1 MDCVGRRLYP
11 VINLR
16 RRSIMAG
23 GVSMENYMNFV
34 IPPKSE
40 VGTLDPSIA
49 NEGMKVVMSDGI
61 AEEWTPPEI
70 KAAFPDWSQVP
81 KLKKYFGRKGG
92 LVYPAWL
99 FHPTEADKLVHN
111 AEEAGKLGVIYRK
124 ATDDE
129 RFQFGHQSVWD
140 WHRGSEDLKWRPFPQ
155 QRRKFDPQHMETG
168 KIYQKGEGTS
178 GPSIESLVAAVTA
191 SVLAAMKPT
200 SPAPSHVD
208 SKQWDEF
215 LAFQAFKKT
224 TETVN
229 ALSEEEGDDHAL
241 WVAEAERVGLK
252 VDKRWS
258 SERLKTEVLAKKAA

>member
-1 MDCVGRRLYP
+1 
-11 VINLR
+11 
-16 RRSIMAG
+16 
-23 GVSMENYMNFV
+23 MNFV

-49 NEGMKVVMSDGI
+49 NEGLKVAVLSEGE
-61 AEEWTPPEI
+61 AEQWTPPDV

-92 LVYPAWL
+92 PVYPAWL
-99 FHPTEADKLVHN
+99 FHPTEADKLVNN
-111 AEEAGKLGVIYRK
+111 AEEAGKLGVVYRK

-140 WHRGSEDLKWRPFPQ
+140 WKRGSEDLKWRPFPQ

-168 KIYQKGEGTS
+168 KIYQASTTS
-178 GPSIESLVAAVTA
+178 SQPNIESLVAAVTA
-191 SVLAAMKPT
+191 SVLAAMKT
-200 SPAPSHVD
+200 STPSAPAHVD
-208 SKQWDEF
+208 NKEWDEF

-229 ALSEEEGDDHAL
+229 ALQVEDSEEDDAL
-241 WVAEAERVGLK
+241 WIAEANRLGMK
-252 VDKRWS
+252 IDKRWS
-258 SERLKTEVLAKKAA
+258 SERLKSEVLAKKAA

>member
-1 MDCVGRRLYP
+1 
-11 VINLR
+11 
-16 RRSIMAG
+16 
-23 GVSMENYMNFV
+23 MNFV

-40 VGTLDPSIA
+40 VGVFDPASIGEA
-49 NEGMKVVMSDGI
+49 QSLKAAVLSEGEV
-61 AEEWTPPEI
+61 EQWTPPEI

-92 LVYPAWL
+92 PVYPAWL
-99 FHPTEADKLVHN
+99 FHPTEADKLVSN
-111 AEEAGKLGVIYRK
+111 AEEAGKLGIIYRK

-140 WHRGSEDLKWRPFPQ
+140 WKRGEEDLKWRPFPQ

-168 KIYQKGEGTS
+168 KIYQASNT
-178 GPSIESLVAAVTA
+178 PAQPNIESLVAAVTA
-191 SVLAAMKPT
+191 SVLSAMKAV
-200 SPAPSHVD
+200 SPAAPSHVN
-208 SKQWDEF
+208 SKEWDEF

-229 ALSEEEGDDHAL
+229 ALASEEEGDERSSWL
-241 WVAEAERVGLK
+241 AEAERLGMK

-258 SERLKTEVLAKKAA
+258 TERLKTEVQAKAA